1 MLRDP
6 DIRHALVVYE
16 SMFGNTG
23 AVARAVA
30 EGLSSR
36 VETVD
41 VVHVSTAPVVLHGVD
56 LLVVGAPTH
65 ALGLSRSATRTAAR
79 EKGAR
84 GPASQGAREW
94 LALLQRP
101 DTVVHAACFDT
112 RVRVPLLVG
121 SAARAIRR
129 RLRRLGVDVVAT
141 RRFTVTGTPGPLVP
155 GELDR
160 ARRWGAELVATR
172 AATPATRS

>member
-1 MLRDP
+1 MLGEP
-6 DIRHALVVYE
+6 AIRHALVVYE
-16 SMFGNTG
+16 SMFGNTV

-65 ALGLSRSATRTAAR
+65 ALGMSRAATRATAR
-79 EKGAR
+79 EKGAQA
-84 GPASQGAREW
+84 PASQGAREW

-101 DTVVHAACFDT
+101 DTVVQGACFDT
-112 RVRVPLLVG
+112 RIRVPLLVG

-129 RLRRLGVDVVAT
+129 RLRRLGVAVVAI
-141 RRFTVTGTPGPLVP
+141 RRFTVTGTPGPLAP

-160 ARRWGAELVATR
+160 ARRWGAELVPTPTATH
-172 AATPATRS
+172 ATRS